1 MIEKVLIENG
11 HARTAKAFILYRKQH
26 EEIRNLAALLEA
38 IDLVDDYLSKTDWRV
53 LENANIISKD
63 WYFSIGSFPAI
74 KFLIISLSM
83 LFLLLGI
90 IKLATDKK
98 KID

>member
-1 MIEKVLIENG
+1 MVFTTIIDMILGIALAFTAIYFWDKNKESNSLFLIV
-11 HARTAKAFILYRKQH
+11 
-26 EEIRNLAALLEA
+26 LAALFN
-38 IDLVDDYLSKTDWRV
+38 YLYSFFRV

-83 LFLLLGI
+83 FFLLLGI
-90 IKLATDKK
+90 IKLATERKK
-98 KID
+98 VE